1 MRLAARC
8 PCLAAR
14 ARPAALGGAGAAG
27 CGPRV
32 GQRRERLCP
41 AAQAVL
47 RNSMTPEQRLAMV
60 QAHRRARRQLAAI
73 HSARPRCRTVAS
85 ELLSDDPSFRGR
97 AARPPPC
104 RCPGRRA
111 RVRVAVQHAP
121 GRGPCLGAGG
131 RPHGGPGGARR
142 AARVAAAG
150 RPVAAAL
157 SWGGVWSGAD
167 ARRGTPAARR
177 PQAYAQV
184 LAALEQP
191 QVLLLEEL
199 ETYGVLRYTLCCILS
214 PFQVRPCPTF
224 RLSSPAFWRTACRP
238 APPTGACAAAS
249 GRVHWE
255 AATRARLRAG
265 CARAVRDAVRGVVPA
280 HRADV
285 PHRGQSGG
293 AGGRDVHDALTAPAG
308 GRRGARAGRCDLLR
322 EVIEPVCAGLSWF
335 PCARAPPP

>member
-1 MRLAARC
+1 MWLCSTRPGADLAWALAAA
-8 PCLAAR
+8 L
-14 ARPAALGGAGAAG
+14 RPD
-27 CGPRV
+27 
-32 GQRRERLCP
+32 P
-41 AAQAVL
+41 AV
-47 RNSMTPEQRLAMV
+47 
-60 QAHRRARRQLAAI
+60 
-73 HSARPRCRTVAS
+73 
-85 ELLSDDPSFRGR
+85 R
-97 AARPPPC
+97 AAPC
-104 RCPGRRA
+104 VSP
-111 RVRVAVQHAP
+111 
-121 GRGPCLGAGG
+121 
-131 RPHGGPGGARR
+131 GPGGLSPRPSDGVGSGR
-142 AARVAAAG
+142 GRTPDAG
-150 RPVAAAL
+150 
-157 SWGGVWSGAD
+157 
-167 ARRGTPAARR
+167 PAARR

-308 GRRGARAGRCDLLR
+308 ARRGARAGRCDLLR